1 MRFTLIEGSPRP
13 RSNTAALCEPF
24 AAQLLADGA
33 QLETFRLAEMH
44 VAPCCGCYR
53 CQQTSGEYGCV
64 QRDDMYSIVNS
75 VIASDIVVLA
85 TPVYTWYCT
94 AEMKAVLDRFYGM
107 NKYYGAGSGS
117 LWAGKGLALIA
128 THGYDADYGAGTL
141 LVGLQRLCEHSH
153 LNWLGA
159 YTVRD
164 TDDMASFVT
173 ASAQNGARQFARKL
187 LCSTPYQ
194 LADRG

>member
-1 MRFTLIEGSPRP
+1 MTHTDPAAARAVTIE
-13 RSNTAALCEPF
+13 
-24 AAQLLADGA
+24 
-33 QLETFRLAEMH
+33 
-44 VAPCCGCYR
+44 
-53 CQQTSGEYGCV
+53 
-64 QRDDMYSIVNS
+64 
-75 VIASDIVVLA
+75 
-85 TPVYTWYCT
+85 
-94 AEMKAVLDRFYGM
+94 GM

-164 TDDMASFVT
+164 TDGIASRVT
-173 ASAQNGARQFARKL
+173 AKPCEGARQFARECCGRQPTRDSGWAMLHKL
-187 LCSTPYQ
+187 CPTIY
-194 LADRG
+194 ATCTIT